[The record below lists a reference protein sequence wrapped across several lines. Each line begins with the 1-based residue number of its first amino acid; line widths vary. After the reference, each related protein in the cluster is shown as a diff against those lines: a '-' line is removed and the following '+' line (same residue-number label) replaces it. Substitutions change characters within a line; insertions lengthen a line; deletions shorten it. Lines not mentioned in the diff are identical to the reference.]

1 MHTCIW
7 EGLLDLENEEY
18 VVFYLLSGQGQA
30 SSIIFLSWSFCY

>member
-1 MHTCIW
+1 MHTCSW